1 MTTSTTCIAPNVK
14 PGKKRKRL
22 PQLFRKS
29 LVAGIE
35 LIVDD
40 ILEGVGG
47 KDYLAALFAN
57 GVLGE
62 RSSRKGGPKV
72 PETIHRGAGKYS
84 KRKYRI
90 TKEGGGEYKV
100 ERA

>member
-1 MTTSTTCIAPNVK
+1 MTTNTGSIATNVGTR
-14 PGKKRKRL
+14 PKRKRV
-22 PQLFRKS
+22 PQLFRKN

-40 ILEGVGG
+40 IFEGVGG

-62 RSSRKGGPKV
+62 RTSKKGGPDV

-84 KRKYRI
+84 KRKYRVV
-90 TKEGGGEYKV
+90 KQGGGEYEVK
-100 ERA
+100 RT